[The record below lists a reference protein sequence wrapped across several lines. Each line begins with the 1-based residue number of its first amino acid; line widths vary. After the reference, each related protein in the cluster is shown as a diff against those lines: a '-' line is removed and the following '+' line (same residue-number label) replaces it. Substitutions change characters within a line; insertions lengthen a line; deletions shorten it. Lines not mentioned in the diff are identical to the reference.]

1 MSADFRSPPCWLYP
15 LKPGG
20 ERKSA
25 YIRQKMVAL
34 IYPNPQA
41 VLKRAS
47 KREGFTKP
55 TSTSQL
61 QLDFTKNDFSDE

>member
-1 MSADFRSPPCWLYP
+1 
-15 LKPGG
+15 
-20 ERKSA
+20 
-25 YIRQKMVAL
+25 MVAL
-34 IYPNPQA
+34 IYPDPQA